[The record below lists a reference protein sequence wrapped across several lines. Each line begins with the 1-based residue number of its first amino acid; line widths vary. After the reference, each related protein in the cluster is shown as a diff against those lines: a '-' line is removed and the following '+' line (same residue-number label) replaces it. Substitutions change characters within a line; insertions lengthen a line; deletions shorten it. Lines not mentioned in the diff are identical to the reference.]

1 MGRRSTHTPE
11 ELRELIL
18 SAAEE
23 IIEAGGLAQ
32 LSARE
37 VARRIEYSPGTLYN
51 MFENLADLILH
62 VEARVLTRLD
72 ERLLQA
78 TSGSN
83 GKEAIRRFAH
93 TYLEFSHE
101 QPHLWNLLFEHMP
114 QTAAIPSW
122 YRDKIEQPLRR
133 LEHELTQLSKSADK
147 ESCRRKAQALWA
159 GLHGV
164 ASLSTAPKI
173 SNFTFDA
180 AKDVLDELVG
190 SFLSG
195 FDAQIIS

>member
-1 MGRRSTHTPE
+1 
-11 ELRELIL
+11 
-18 SAAEE
+18 
-23 IIEAGGLAQ
+23 
-32 LSARE
+32 
-37 VARRIEYSPGTLYN
+37 
-51 MFENLADLILH
+51 ENLADLILH

-72 ERLLQA
+72 ERLVQA
-78 TSGSN
+78 TQGSN
-83 GKEAIRRFAH
+83 GKEAIRRFAQ

-114 QTAAIPSW
+114 QTATIPPW
-122 YRDKIEQPLRR
+122 YREKLEQPLRR
-133 LEHELTQLSKSADK
+133 LEHELSQLTANPDK
-147 ESCRRKAQALWA
+147 KCCHRKAQALWA

-173 SNFTFDA
+173 SNLTFDT

-195 FDAQIIS
+195 LDAQRVN